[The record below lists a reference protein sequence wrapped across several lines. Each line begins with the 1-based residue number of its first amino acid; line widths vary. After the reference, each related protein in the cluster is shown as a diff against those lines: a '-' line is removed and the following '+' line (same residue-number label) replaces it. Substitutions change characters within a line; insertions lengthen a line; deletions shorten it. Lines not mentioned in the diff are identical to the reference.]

1 MTMQE
6 ENSLQNP
13 AELALYKE
21 SGLTDKI
28 HIRYY
33 KIMPVKHKPRDPDT
47 NTIKSFGM
55 IKT

>member
-1 MTMQE
+1 MQE